1 MSEEEVLTGVTSG
14 WLLVALGLFLL
25 AGYLAHVVGRR
36 AHVPRVTLLLLLG
49 VAVGPH
55 GLHLVPEAISDWF
68 SVVAQLALSVVGFML
83 GERFLG
89 RNLRESGRL
98 VFAVSIGE
106 SLGAA
111 LVVLLGLIA
120 IGASPVFAMLLA
132 GIAVASAPAATVDVI
147 REIDARGRMTDT
159 VLGVVAIDDAY
170 AIMSFTVLV
179 VIAQALAGDGLSG
192 PILLEGAWEL
202 VGAIALGVF
211 IGAPMAWVTG
221 RVRPGELTLLEALG
235 FVLLCGGI
243 ASLIGVSYLLACIVL
258 GAVVANRA
266 THHTRPFHAIEG
278 VSQPFLVVFFVLA
291 GFQLDPSMFASVGLL
306 GSGYLLFRIIGKV
319 IGAYAGARLVRAP
332 HVFAKHVGWCL
343 LPQAGVA
350 LGLGLLA
357 AERFPAIGSMILSLL
372 VGTTFL
378 FELVGPVATRVSLVR
393 VGEASREP
401 STPDSG

>member
-1 MSEEEVLTGVTSG
+1 MGEELGSGVTSG

-25 AGYLAHVVGRR
+25 AGYFAHVVGRR
-36 AHVPRVTLLLLLG
+36 AHVRRVTLLLLLG

-55 GLHLVPEAISDWF
+55 GLHLVPDAISHWF
-68 SVVAQLALSVVGFML
+68 PVVAQLALSVVGFML

-89 RNLRESGRL
+89 RNLRDSGRL

-106 SLGAA
+106 SVGAA

-120 IGASPVFAMLLA
+120 IGTPPVLATLLA

-147 REIDARGRMTDT
+147 REIDARGRLTRT

-170 AIMSFTVLV
+170 AIIAFTVLL
-179 VIAQALAGDGLSG
+179 VITQAMSGDGIGGS
-192 PILLEGAWEL
+192 ILLHGAWEL
-202 VGAIALGVF
+202 VGAIALGVLL
-211 IGAPMAWVTG
+211 GAPMAWVTG

-235 FVLLCGGI
+235 FVLLCGGV

-266 THHTRPFHAIEG
+266 SHHTRPFHAIEG

-291 GFQLDPSMFASVGLL
+291 GFQLDPSTFVTVGLT
-306 GSGYLLFRIIGKV
+306 GAGYLLLRTIGKV
-319 IGAYAGARLVRAP
+319 VGGYAGARAVRAP
-332 HVFAKHVGWCL
+332 PALAKHVGWCL

-357 AERFPAIGSMILSLL
+357 AGRFPEIGSTILSLL
-372 VGTTFL
+372 IGTTFL
-378 FELVGPVATRVSLVR
+378 FEIAGPVATRVSLVR
-393 VGEASREP
+393 AGEASR
-401 STPDSG
+401 G